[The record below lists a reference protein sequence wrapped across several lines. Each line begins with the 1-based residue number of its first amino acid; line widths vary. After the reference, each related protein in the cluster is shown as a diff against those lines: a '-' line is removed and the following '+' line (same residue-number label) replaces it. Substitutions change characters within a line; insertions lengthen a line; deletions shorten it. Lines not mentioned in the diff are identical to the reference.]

1 MSVMSVYVQMKENIA
16 RRIADKT
23 AELYMNGLSYEEAL
37 MKAKEL
43 YGEEKR
49 DEDKEDIKEK

>member
-1 MSVMSVYVQMKENIA
+1 MKGWYALYKPEGYI
-16 RRIADKT
+16 IYDKT

-43 YGEEKR
+43 YGEA
-49 DEDKEDIKEK
+49 DYSVC

>member
-43 YGEEKR
+43 YVEEKR
-49 DEDKEDIKEK
+49 DEDKEDIKEE

>member
-16 RRIADKT
+16 QHIADKT

-43 YGEEKR
+43 YGEKES
-49 DEDKEDIKEK
+49 DENKGDIKGE